1 MEKYMEIKRM
11 LLTDNSFAEKII
23 EKYSS
28 VEPYY
33 FDNDL
38 LVFYRENPWRQTK
51 TSAVSYI
58 ELALKL
64 LFAVQNYCQSG
75 QQISLNW
82 NMVNQVILKQ
92 TAAISAKTEKI
103 LSPVRKEIN
112 RLLLEKEQI
121 RKQDR
126 SFRTEIYSQQIDFG
140 KSDAGQDTLDFIKN
154 NTKQQIVAFRKG
166 ILELYILDFWKQ
178 RVRKQPANLII
189 EGLQQQISVFER
201 EQTKQQMLFSKEER
215 IKQLRFF
222 RQEQVT
228 KQLQLFGKEKVTK
241 QQFLKQIQLQETKIR
256 KQSLRL
262 DKKLDK
268 ELSLRESEERIRR
281 KEELYSKA
289 ESKNKVRVSF
299 EKHFQSE
306 FGIHLADWKFSDFQ
320 ISKWLPVQSQN
331 RLSQFLQNQL
341 PSFYENQSDFEKITS
356 FDIQSAK
363 QLQTLINVQ
372 LEIQRFSVEKAKSL
386 FYKSMELQTKKQMY
400 GNSGYQALQ
409 TSARWLQR
417 ITSLFL
423 TLSRKTENT
432 ASQTGKQIHKLT
444 LTDAISAN
452 QILRAGTKDFQQLP
466 INLSLKSVWH
476 QWDLMEPIWDRQH
489 IMRILAFN
497 RIYLSSWFRH
507 LIHEEIQR
515 VWQSLLELKGVS
527 RRKGLLENIIKLNH
541 TPELDTLSTS
551 NALETSWE
559 IMVHKLD
566 TSLSFQQE
574 NKSSLTHL
582 AEEEPDAMQK
592 LFQLLW
598 LYSSAT
604 RVQEQI
610 KRVFHSY
617 ESTIAQSMQQPKEVL
632 LSSGFIKR
640 HGFIFYRQG
649 KRNFSVQE
657 SEERIRT
664 FIELLEKP
672 KVLAA
677 VRKQMER
684 VQKEEARKNGMIQQH
699 SDHRV
704 VTILNLEKQEKR
716 QMISQV
722 RQNFGI
728 EAAKKL
734 EQYLILKEHISGDA
748 TDQESQRQI
757 DDLAKSMI
765 DSYYKINWTKT
776 FITAMGA
783 DSENHLYNQ
792 IREKVHEPPEKSV
805 KQLRSNL
812 DLIMWLA
819 QRKHRFGQ
827 EKINLA
833 AKIQEYLQM
842 KAITQFLQRR
852 IVYKDNTFPNSLLYA
867 LGEQAKF
874 NIPSYRSEIPTFHTI
889 IPKSDSSQISVSRD
903 DIRAANFEKP
913 QEWGETQT
921 EFFRKQKAHENQME
935 ETKRLMTTLH
945 KKVEIQ
951 EKLLTE
957 LKKGVQQGKVPEP
970 ININNLTRQ
979 VMRKMEDELRIE
991 KMRRG
996 LL

>member
-1 MEKYMEIKRM
+1 M

-112 RLLLEKEQI
+112 RLLLEKERI

-126 SFRTEIYSQQIDFG
+126 SFRTEIYSQQIAFG
-140 KSDAGQDTLDFIKN
+140 KSDAGHDTLDFIKD

-166 ILELYILDFWKQ
+166 ILEPYILDFWKQ
-178 RVRKQPANLII
+178 RVRKQPASFIKKYEKWQISVFGKEREKQQTANLII
-189 EGLQQQISVFER
+189 EGIQQQISVFER

-222 RQEQVT
+222 REEQVR
-228 KQLQLFGKEKVTK
+228 K

-341 PSFYENQSDFEKITS
+341 PSFYENQSDFEKIIS

-386 FYKSMELQTKKQMY
+386 FYKSMELQTKKQ
-400 GNSGYQALQ
+400 
-409 TSARWLQR
+409 
-417 ITSLFL
+417 
-423 TLSRKTENT
+423 
-432 ASQTGKQIHKLT
+432 IHKLT

-466 INLSLKSVWH
+466 VNLSLKSVWH

-833 AKIQEYLQM
+833 AKIQGYFQM

-913 QEWGETQT
+913 QEWGEAQT